1 MSTPPIKEATA
12 PEAVT
17 KKSNRHTYS
26 VILVL
31 LTLTFASSLYVI
43 QRSCQLQIEGVKD
56 QQTQVMTLFHDATK
70 TISEHDNTLKAQLS
84 NLDKQIQT
92 SLKQQGHQPDAS
104 LFLKVRYY
112 LELAQINA
120 QWSDTPEITQALLQQ
135 ADRLLVTSHDP
146 RVADIRKAIAEEML
160 QLKAIPTLDITG
172 ILSQL
177 DASVDEIN
185 TLVLKSP
192 LSAMPKEKMP
202 TASTPNASEWREHF
216 QQSIN
221 VLKTLIV
228 IRRQDEKLQPLP
240 SPEDETI
247 LRNRIKLYLQDAQ
260 WAVIKHNNTLYQ
272 WALSQT
278 IKHIKE
284 LFSMNDPKTNV
295 LMTQLETL
303 QKIHLTQEKMNLTG
317 SLPLLNQLI
326 EKSS

>member
-1 MSTPPIKEATA
+1 MSTPPIQEETA

-17 KKSNRHTYS
+17 KKSKRHTYS
-26 VILVL
+26 AILVL
-31 LTLTFASSLYVI
+31 LTITFASSLYVT
-43 QRSCQLQIEGVKD
+43 QRSCQLQIVGVKE
-56 QQTQVMTLFHDATK
+56 QQTQIMKLCHDATK
-70 TISEHDNTLKAQLS
+70 TMSENDDTLKAQLS
-84 NLDKQIQT
+84 NLDKQLQT
-92 SLKQQGHQPDAS
+92 SLKQQGHQTDAS

-135 ADRLLVTSHDP
+135 ADMLLVTSHDP
-146 RVADIRKAIAEEML
+146 RVVDIRKAIAEEML

-202 TASTPNASEWREHF
+202 TASTPNASEWREHL

-228 IRRQDEKLQPLP
+228 IRRQDENVQPLP
-240 SPEDETI
+240 SPDDEAI
-247 LRNRIKLYLQDAQ
+247 LRNRIKIYLQDAQ

-284 LFSMNDPKTNV
+284 SFSMNDPKTKV
-295 LMTQLETL
+295 LVTQLETL
-303 QKIHLTQEKMNLTG
+303 QKTPLTPEKMNLTR